1 MEVKFTKGYIWILT
15 KKGKVVQYPIIKEV
29 VEGEVRGTKLGKERE
44 VEPLRGTT
52 QIATG
57 GRNSTS

>member
-1 MEVKFTKGYIWILT
+1 MI
-15 KKGKVVQYPIIKEV
+15 QYPIVKEV

-44 VEPLRGTT
+44 VEPLRGSS

-57 GRNSTS
+57 GICVFSKRTM

>member
-1 MEVKFTKGYIWILT
+1 MI
-15 KKGKVVQYPIIKEV
+15 QYPIVKEV

-44 VEPLRGTT
+44 VEPLRGST

-57 GRNSTS
+57 GTCAFSKRTM